1 MNNTNSS
8 SVRYWVFKHKP
19 GTGKNESDCRPY
31 IDFALKHNC
40 CLAQYEYYEETP
52 AIVTMFYEAASQVK
66 AGDIIFLRG
75 DHYIYAVG
83 VAIKPRKKS
92 NETIKLKSLDK
103 NTQYSSKNSIGNVY
117 TFEDAGVFYF
127 DFTKDNEGNDGTWGQ
142 RIDVKQWINVNEKG
156 VYVDGWTTIC
166 KKNVFYDPLQ
176 EITEEAAIDLGNKL
190 GAKMEDIIYE
200 SNLLTDC
207 FNLLKFKKNII
218 FQGAPGTGKTYN
230 TATLALSIVKEDVTK
245 LYLDRSEI
253 LKEYLNHVISQQG
266 DLEKDNEK
274 RIAFVTFHQSMDY
287 ENFVE
292 GLSAEIIKDNQ
303 DKEKIHG
310 ITYKV
315 KPGIFKCIVDRAK
328 NDLNHNY
335 VLIIDEINRA
345 NVSKVFGELITLL
358 EADKRYIIQ
367 STSESDKKGNHPISL
382 ILPYSKE
389 NFYLP
394 PNLYIIGTMNTT
406 DRSTGSLDY
415 ALRRRFAFVT
425 LKSDINAIKTFY
437 KDNCDD
443 TVGAAASNL
452 FDNVKSFIKKNSTD
466 ELSSDELMIGHSYF
480 MADNEENLRL
490 RYEYEVLPLLE
501 EYIRDGLIKEDG
513 LSDIKFYENAK
524 NVNNNS

>member
-1 MNNTNSS
+1 MNYWLINIKFDGTETPIANIPKDRIIMGWNEDDCRKFYNEVKKGDFLIGVYGSYKNINIHTTGYAVNLDKENKTWHIDTIINKGIYKKIQEIIKNNSESLSGKNSS
-8 SVRYWVFKHKP
+8 NPWGPTHSIVLI
-19 GTGKNESDCRPY
+19 E
-31 IDFALKHNC
+31 
-40 CLAQYEYYEETP
+40 AQKVIQELNLM
-52 AIVTMFYEAASQVK
+52 I
-66 AGDIIFLRG
+66 
-75 DHYIYAVG
+75 
-83 VAIKPRKKS
+83 
-92 NETIKLKSLDK
+92 ETIDKEKFYSTCEKLLQLK
-103 NTQYSSKNSIGNVY
+103 NNLI
-117 TFEDAGVFYF
+117 
-127 DFTKDNEGNDGTWGQ
+127 
-142 RIDVKQWINVNEKG
+142 
-156 VYVDGWTTIC
+156 
-166 KKNVFYDPLQ
+166 LQ
-176 EITEEAAIDLGNKL
+176 G
-190 GAKMEDIIYE
+190 
-200 SNLLTDC
+200 C
-207 FNLLKFKKNII
+207 
-218 FQGAPGTGKTYN
+218 PGTGKTFEAQN
-230 TATLALSIVKEDVTK
+230 
-245 LYLDRSEI
+245 
-253 LKEYLNHVISQQG
+253 
-266 DLEKDNEK
+266 
-274 RIAFVTFHQSMDY
+274 IAIRLTNNRNNVEFATFHQSMDY

-303 DKEKIHG
+303 DKEKIYG

-328 NDLNHNY
+328 NDPNHNY

-358 EADKRYIIQ
+358 ESDKRYIIQ

-389 NFYLP
+389 SFYLP

-443 TVGAAASNL
+443 TVGAAASIL

-480 MADNEENLRL
+480 MADNEEKLRV

-513 LSDIKFYENAK
+513 LSDIDSYEKAK